1 MLRRTFVSLF
11 LVFAVLLTLGVSA
24 VSGAPPAQEEMTYTV
39 KLGDNLWTLAE
50 KYLGNGAAYHA
61 IVEATNAADGF
72 ANIVDPGLIQPGW
85 KLLIPG
91 AEAPA
96 AEAPDV
102 AGQTLVFSSRLFSP
116 PREQEYFINEV
127 IKPFEKEHGVTV
139 NFQILDDDTLFER
152 AGIQQDT
159 DHVTTD
165 IICAHNGKM
174 PDWLDAGWVE
184 DLTPYVESWTDRHF
198 SPTFESDTNRD
209 GKQYFLPVGAD
220 VYLLLANNKTLP
232 YLPEGA
238 DLDALTWEQYA
249 QWAVNIAEGEG
260 EGKVCITGIPMKS
273 WIYMFGGSA
282 LSYGAGFPDANSA
295 EAMEAW
301 KIWETIGKAG
311 GFVPTVMNIDSCVD
325 PMMREES
332 WLTVFHNARAGQVYA
347 SNETQFTLAPAP
359 IGSEGIGTIA
369 GVSGY
374 AIMKGAPH
382 HDLAVMFLEYVT
394 RPDIQ
399 VKIAKGTGGFIP
411 PVQEALDYMGDE
423 AIDEVISKAVLVLEQ
438 GIASGVPGYLYQD
451 WGAVKQ
457 CFDDVFEDTI
467 LPGND
472 VDQARLDA
480 AQECVDGLLK

>member
-1 MLRRTFVSLF
+1 MKRFAVSLLVLTLVATLLAACPAPTPQIIEVIKEVPVEKTVIETVVVVEEKIVEVPVAPKV
-11 LVFAVLLTLGVSA
+11 LVF
-24 VSGAPPAQEEMTYTV
+24 E
-39 KLGDNLWTLAE
+39 
-50 KYLGNGAAYHA
+50 
-61 IVEATNAADGF
+61 
-72 ANIVDPGLIQPGW
+72 
-85 KLLIPG
+85 
-91 AEAPA
+91 
-96 AEAPDV
+96 
-102 AGQTLVFSSRLFSP
+102 SRLFSP
-116 PREQEYFINEV
+116 PREQEFFINEV
-127 IKPFEKEHGVTV
+127 IVPFEQEHGVKV
-139 NFQILDDDTLFER
+139 YFQILSDDDQFQR
-152 AGIQQDT
+152 AEVQQST
-159 DHVTTD
+159 NHVTTD

-184 DLTPYVESWTDRHF
+184 DLTPLVESWTDRHF
-198 SPTFESDTNRD
+198 SPTFNSDTNRD

-232 YLPEGA
+232 YLPDGA
-238 DLDALTWEQYA
+238 DIDAITWEEYA

-260 EGKVCITGIPMKS
+260 EGKVCITGIPSKS
-273 WIYMFGGSA
+273 WVYMFGGSA
-282 LSYGAGFPDANSA
+282 LSYGSGFPDINSA
-295 EAMEAW
+295 GAMDAW
-301 KIWETIGKAG
+301 KIWEKIGKAG
-311 GFVPTVMNIDSCVD
+311 GFVPTVLNIDSCVD

-359 IGSEGIGTIA
+359 GGSKGIGTIA

-374 AIMKGAPH
+374 AIVKGAPNY
-382 HDLAVMFLEYVT
+382 DLAVDFLEYLT
-394 RPDIQ
+394 RPEIQ

-423 AIDEVISKAVLVLEQ
+423 AIDEVIAKAVLVLEN

-451 WGAVKQ
+451 WGAVKK